1 MSLSTTLLCI
11 VGNTEQLEEINQR
24 NAVCYCPCC
33 PNIHFWEYE
42 HQQWRLGHKVQ
53 KQSHSVCIVF
63 FLFYLTVH
71 CRVSVK
77 KCRFLFWKLFF
88 CLRFCI
94 SPQCK
99 KLNNHTSVNN
109 SYCILCTFP
118 IEWHEHNY
126 RGQLENMCRLSTED
140 HVTNILSHCSCEIK
154 QHHMAAAITKSL
166 LFGLFSLKYIFV
178 DL

>member
-1 MSLSTTLLCI
+1 MSLSTTLSCI
-11 VGNTEQLEEINQR
+11 VENTEQPEEINQR
-24 NAVCYCPCC
+24 NAVCYCLCC

-42 HQQWRLGHKVQ
+42 HQQRRLGHKVQ
-53 KQSHSVCIVF
+53 NKVILCVSF
-63 FLFYLTVH
+63 FFFFACTLSRF
-71 CRVSVK
+71 CK
-77 KCRFLFWKLFF
+77 KCGFLFWKLFF
-88 CLRFCI
+88 CLHFCI
-94 SPQCK
+94 SPHCK

-118 IEWHEHNY
+118 IEW
-126 RGQLENMCRLSTED
+126 LENMCWLSTED

-166 LFGLFSLKYIFV
+166 LFGHFSLKYIFV